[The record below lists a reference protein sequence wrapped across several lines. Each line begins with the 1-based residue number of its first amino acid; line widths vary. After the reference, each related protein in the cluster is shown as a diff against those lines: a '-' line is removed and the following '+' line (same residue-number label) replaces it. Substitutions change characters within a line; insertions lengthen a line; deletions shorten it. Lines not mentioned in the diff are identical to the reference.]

1 MNPQKIIL
9 VNIDTNTETFLRTK
23 MEEGYVIQHIQSLL
37 PTYTKLLIIYV
48 EPFTEPT

>member
-9 VNIDTNTETFLRTK
+9 VNIDSNTEAFISNALVN
-23 MEEGYVIQHIQSLL
+23 GYVIQHIVSLL

-48 EPFTEPT
+48 TPVFSEP